1 MWECYERI
9 LRNSWGDPL
18 MMTRSS
24 FLRTFGLGLT
34 ALALVACSSLLN
46 SPTPSSSEAP
56 TSFRVA
62 LLLPGP
68 KDDGSWNETGYQG
81 LQMIQKELKA
91 EIAYTEKAPEADFAK
106 LFRQYAENKYD
117 LIIGHGGQ
125 FIDAAEKVA
134 QEFPRTKFAVIAQY
148 GGNNKNLGAL
158 TFREGEMGY
167 LAGAIAALKTKNQK
181 IAYVGGVEYA
191 HGREKVALFKQ
202 GAAAINPAI
211 EVRSEWLG
219 TWSDASKGRTVAQK
233 LVQDGFDVI
242 VADADGAGLGVHQA
256 ATKAGIKTLGWTADQ
271 YALAPK
277 TILTSCIQQ
286 VPLMILK
293 GAALAQTGQW
303 EGKQYKFGLQ
313 EGVQNLAPFRGALTA
328 QEEEQI
334 DRLKQ
339 EVMIG
344 KINTSPS

>member
-1 MWECYERI
+1 M
-9 LRNSWGDPL
+9 LLAHPSQFLGVPL
-18 MMTRSS
+18 MMSRGS
-24 FLRTFGLGLT
+24 FLKSFCLGLS
-34 ALALVACSSLLN
+34 ALILVACNSLLN
-46 SPTPSSSEAP
+46 SPTPSPSAASAA
-56 TSFRVA
+56 SFRVA

-91 EIAYTEKAPEADFAK
+91 EISYTEKAPEANFAK
-106 LFRQYAENKYD
+106 LFRQYAEDKYD

-125 FIDAAEKVA
+125 FINAAETVA

-181 IAYVGGVEYA
+181 IAYVGGIEYA

-202 GAAAINPAI
+202 GAAAIDPAI
-211 EVRSEWLG
+211 EVRDEWLG
-219 TWSDASKGRTVAQK
+219 TWSDASKGKAVAQT
-233 LVQDGFDVI
+233 LVKDGFDVI
-242 VADADGAGLGVHQA
+242 VTDADGAGVGVHQEA
-256 ATKAGIKTLGWTADQ
+256 QKAGIKTLGWTADQ
-271 YALAPK
+271 HSLAPK
-277 TILTSCIQQ
+277 NIVTSCIQQ

-293 GAALAQTGQW
+293 GATLVQMGQW

-313 EGVQNLAPFRGALTA
+313 EGVQDLAPFRGALTPK
-328 QEEEQI
+328 EEEQI
-334 DRLKQ
+334 NRLKQ
-339 EVMIG
+339 EVMLG